1 MPRSSSTARFAV
13 CTYYHPRFAI
23 HDLMSCHFRILYLVS
38 LITKDLITWVP
49 SAAKLRGHVSSLAPV
64 GVRQEITTNSGER
77 NKGTELMSL
86 INEIK
91 PDTFLLAWPS
101 QNFFQGSGING
112 CLLKEQLLVI
122 SLTPTL

>member
-1 MPRSSSTARFAV
+1 M
-13 CTYYHPRFAI
+13 
-23 HDLMSCHFRILYLVS
+23 
-38 LITKDLITWVP
+38 WVP

-101 QNFFQGSGING
+101 QNFFQGSGINS